1 MAAEAA
7 GAALAA
13 AGAPHPIP
21 APPEA
26 LPAPYGRRIVRRLVG
41 RLVTRWNQVLDF
53 AERLLHLQRDI
64 RRAHYELKTLQLSP
78 TELSS
83 LAQWHSGSDS
93 IRAVCGILSVL
104 QDVSR
109 KMSQTNRVT
118 GCRMVEWVSCGVGA
132 GVLNSVH
139 DARIMI
145 LAL

>member
-1 MAAEAA
+1 MPTA
-7 GAALAA
+7 GMLVLCEQFLHRIW
-13 AGAPHPIP
+13 GQCR

-93 IRAVCGILSVL
+93 IRAVCGI
-104 QDVSR
+104 
-109 KMSQTNRVT
+109 
-118 GCRMVEWVSCGVGA
+118 
-132 GVLNSVH
+132 
-139 DARIMI
+139 
-145 LAL
+145 